1 MFYFVLETSM
11 QPLPLSRFTILDLT
25 RVRSGPAAVR
35 QFADWGANVIKIE
48 EPGDMPDDKPG
59 GSAQFADYQNTHRNK
74 RSVTLNLK
82 NPKGRELFLEMVKK
96 ADVVVENYRPNVKFK
111 LGIDYESLKK
121 VNPRIILSSVS
132 GFGQDGPYKDR
143 PGLDQIAQGLGGVMS
158 VTGEPGRGPM
168 RAGIPIADLTSGLF
182 CAIGTMVAL
191 LEREVSGQGQWVQ
204 TSLLQAQVWM
214 MDFQIMRWL
223 MNKEIPGQSGND
235 HPTSSPTGVFKT
247 SDGYINIAAM
257 GTEMYVRLVT
267 VLGVPEMATDPR
279 YQTLQLRAKNRPQLN
294 ADIAAVTMQN
304 TTKFWIDLLNKEGVP
319 CGSIKNVQETMEDP
333 QVQHLGMAKSL
344 QHPKLGE
351 ISVVGQAVILSRSKR
366 DVFTAAP
373 DRGEHNDEV
382 YAEFGVSP
390 ERLATLRQ
398 EGAI

>member
-1 MFYFVLETSM
+1 M

-82 NPKGRELFLEMVKK
+82 NPKGRALFMEMVKQ

-191 LEREVSGQGQWVQ
+191 LEREASGQGQWVQ

-247 SDGYINIAAM
+247 SDGYMNIAAM

-294 ADIAAVTMQN
+294 ADIAAVTSQN
-304 TTKFWIDLLNKEGVP
+304 TTQFWIDLLNKEGVP
-319 CGSIKNVQETMEDP
+319 CGSIKNVQQTMEDP
-333 QVQHLGMAKSL
+333 QVQHLGMAKTL

-382 YAEFGVSP
+382 YAEFGISAEHIGV
-390 ERLATLRQ
+390 LRQ

>member
-1 MFYFVLETSM
+1 MSAFA
-11 QPLPLSRFTILDLT
+11 LSRYTVLDLT

-82 NPKGRELFLEMVKK
+82 HPEGRALFLEMVKQ

-111 LGIDYESLKK
+111 LGIDYESLRK
-121 VNPRIILSSVS
+121 VNPRIILASVS

-143 PGLDQIAQGLGGVMS
+143 PGLDQIAQGIGGIMS

-168 RAGIPIADLTSGLF
+168 RAGIPVADLTSGLF
-182 CAIGTMVAL
+182 CAIGTLVAL
-191 LEREVSGQGQWVQ
+191 LEREASGQGQWVQ

-235 HPTSSPTGVFKT
+235 HPTSSPTGVYQT

-257 GTEMYVRLVT
+257 GTEMFVRLAT
-267 VLGVPEMATDPR
+267 VLGVPEMAQDPR
-279 YQTLQLRAKNRPQLN
+279 YTTLQLRAKNRPQLN
-294 ADIAAVTMQN
+294 ADINDVTRTN
-304 TTKFWIDLLNKEGVP
+304 TTEFWIDLLNKEGVP
-319 CGSIKNVQETMEDP
+319 CGPIKNVQQTMEDP
-333 QVQHLGMAKSL
+333 QVQHLGMAKHL
-344 QHPKLGE
+344 EHPALGD
-351 ISVVGQAVILSRSKR
+351 ISVVGQPVIMSRSKR
-366 DVFTAAP
+366 DVFTPAP
-373 DRGEHNDEV
+373 DRGQHNAEV
-382 YAEFGVSP
+382 YAEFGLSVDRI
-390 ERLATLRQ
+390 EELKKA
-398 EGAI
+398 GAI

>member
-1 MFYFVLETSM
+1 M

-82 NPKGRELFLEMVKK
+82 NPKGRELFLEMVKQ

-294 ADIAAVTMQN
+294 ADIAAVTTQN

-382 YAEFGVSP
+382 YAEFGVTP

>member
-1 MFYFVLETSM
+1 M
-11 QPLPLSRFTILDLT
+11 PKLPLSHLTILDLT
-25 RVRSGPAAVR
+25 RVRSGPAAIR

-82 NPKGRELFLEMVKK
+82 NPKGRELFLEMVKQ

-111 LGIDYESLKK
+111 LGIDYESLRQ
-121 VNPRIILSSVS
+121 VNPRIILASVS

-143 PGLDQIAQGLGGVMS
+143 PGLDQIAQGLGGIMS

-168 RAGIPIADLTSGLF
+168 RAGIPVADLTSGLF

-235 HPTSSPTGVFKT
+235 HPTSSPTGVFQT

-279 YQTLQLRAKNRPQLN
+279 YQTLQLRAKNRPELN
-294 ADIAAVTMQN
+294 ADIAAVTQQN
-304 TTKFWIDLLNKEGVP
+304 TTKHWIDLLNKEGVP

-333 QVQHLGMAKSL
+333 QVQHLGMAKLL

-351 ISVVGQAVILSRSKR
+351 ISVVGQPVILSRSKR

-373 DRGEHNDEV
+373 DRGEHNAEV
-382 YAEFGVSP
+382 YAEFGISAQRIAALH
-390 ERLATLRQ
+390 E

>member
-1 MFYFVLETSM
+1 M

-390 ERLATLRQ
+390 QRLAALRQ

>member
-1 MFYFVLETSM
+1 MST
-11 QPLPLSRFTILDLT
+11 LPLSRFTVLDLT

-74 RSVTLNLK
+74 RSITLNLK
-82 NPKGRELFLEMVKK
+82 HPKGRAAFMELVKK

-111 LGIDYESLKK
+111 LGIDYESLRE

-235 HPTSSPTGVFKT
+235 HPTSSPTGVYPT
-247 SDGYINIAAM
+247 SDGFMNIAAM
-257 GTEMYVRLVT
+257 GTEMFVRLAQ
-267 VLGVPEMATDPR
+267 VLGAPEMATDPR
-279 YQTLQLRAKNRPQLN
+279 YTTLQLRATNRPALN
-294 ADIAAVTMQN
+294 AEIGECTKKN
-304 TTKFWIDLLNKEGVP
+304 TTAYWIDLLNKEGVP
-319 CGSIKNVQETMEDP
+319 CGSIKNVQQTMEDP
-333 QVQHLGMAKSL
+333 QVQHLGMAKHL
-344 QHPKLGE
+344 THPKLGD
-351 ISVVGQAVILSRSKR
+351 ISVVGQAVILSRTKLGE
-366 DVFTAAP
+366 FTAAP
-373 DRGEHNDEV
+373 DRGEHNDQV
-382 YAEFGVSP
+382 YAEFGFSP
-390 ERLATLRQ
+390 EQIAELRT

>member
-1 MFYFVLETSM
+1 M

-267 VLGVPEMATDPR
+267 VLGVPQMATDPR

-382 YAEFGVSP
+382 YAEFGVTP
-390 ERLATLRQ
+390 DRIATLRQ

>member
-1 MFYFVLETSM
+1 M

-82 NPKGRELFLEMVKK
+82 NPEGRALFLEMVKQ

-182 CAIGTMVAL
+182 CAIGTFVAL

-294 ADIAAVTMQN
+294 ADIAAVTAQN

-333 QVQHLGMAKSL
+333 QVQHLGMAKAL

-351 ISVVGQAVILSRSKR
+351 ISVVGQAVILSRSKK

-373 DRGEHNDEV
+373 DRGQHNDEV
-382 YAEFGVSP
+382 YAEFGVTP
-390 ERLATLRQ
+390 ERISALRQ
-398 EGAI
+398 QGAI